1 MKPWLIFAVVVVG
14 VSIYGLFG
22 SNERVAGNETLIA
35 APSVNDKYIANLN
48 RFAHGS
54 TGAAAYGVMKIV
66 RVDGTQLEFAVSK
79 RAYNKAGGAERDVA
93 EGRAE
98 PAAYY
103 SDKTLTLPVSE
114 IKAAIADQSI
124 VSIRR

>member
-1 MKPWLIFAVVVVG
+1 LKPWLIFAALVVG
-14 VSIYGLFG
+14 ISVYGLFG
-22 SNERVAGNETLIA
+22 SNERVTANQSMVA

-48 RFAHGS
+48 RFAPGS
-54 TGAAAYGVMKIV
+54 TGAASGVMKIV
-66 RVDGTQLEFAVSK
+66 RVDGAQLEFAVSK

-98 PAAYY
+98 PAGYY
-103 SDKTLTLPVSE
+103 SDKKLTLSLSE
-114 IKAAIADQSI
+114 IKAAVADNSI